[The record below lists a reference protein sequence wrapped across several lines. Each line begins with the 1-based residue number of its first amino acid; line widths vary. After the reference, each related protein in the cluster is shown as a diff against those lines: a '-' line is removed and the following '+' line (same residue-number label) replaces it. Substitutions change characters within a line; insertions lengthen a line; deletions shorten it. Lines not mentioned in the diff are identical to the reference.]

1 MKITKKILII
11 STLLINP
18 ISAKRIQSPAT
29 PARQAVKQVER
40 KRQVAQ
46 KAPINKKTEIKK
58 NFGMAT
64 DQNKRDYQE
73 DRFDHTRIMS
83 PDKYNFFAIYDGHGG
98 DKTSSYLKE
107 KLASFF
113 VDSLIR
119 KPTIKD
125 ALLTAFWRAEF
136 DVLHRFDDGSTVV
149 TAYIDRDNN
158 LHLAWVGDSRAV
170 LEKNGIVGFE
180 TQDHKPDSKNELD
193 RIERAGGKIHKDG
206 VWRINGLAISRSIGD
221 RKLKAD
227 NRKGQII
234 AVPEY
239 AKIELSDDNHFLIMA
254 SDGLWDVMKNQE
266 AVDFVKEKI
275 ATTDLDTIALDLKNE
290 AIKRNSSDNITVCII
305 KLNEIQPTT
314 PSRLRQLWNWISGN

>member
-1 MKITKKILII
+1 MNLIKNVLII
-11 STLLINP
+11 TTLLANP
-18 ISAKRIQSPAT
+18 ISAKQP
-29 PARQAVKQVER
+29 VKQVEM

-46 KAPINKKTEIKK
+46 KAPKNKKTEAQK

-73 DRFDHTRIMS
+73 DRFDYDAIITDKHNFLIA
-83 PDKYNFFAIYDGHGG
+83 DKYNFFGIYDGHGG

-107 KLASFF
+107 NLASFF

-136 DVLHRFDDGSTVV
+136 DVTHRFDDGSTVV
-149 TAYIDRDNN
+149 TAYIDKDNN

-170 LEKNGIVGFE
+170 LEKNGTVDFE

-193 RIERAGGKIHKDG
+193 RIERADGKIHKDG

-221 RKLKAD
+221 RNLKEGK
-227 NRKGQII
+227 RKGQII

-239 AKIELSDDNHFLIMA
+239 AKIKLSDDNHFLIMA
-254 SDGLWDVMKNQE
+254 SDGLWDVFKNQE
-266 AVDFVKEKI
+266 AIDFVKGKI
-275 ATTDLDTIALDLKNE
+275 KTKDLDLIALDLKNE
-290 AIKRNSSDNITVCII
+290 AIKRNSSDNITVCIVM
-305 KLNEIQPTT
+305 LNELKEISA
-314 PSRLRQLWNWISGN
+314 PSRLRQFWNWLSGN